1 MKSNKD
7 DFFKP
12 KIVWASVGE
21 TSYSLVPK
29 EYLLLDTN
37 YFFAIDNP
45 SELLAILN
53 SKLITWWINS
63 EDTQLGNGG
72 AWRHYKY
79 NLEKL
84 HIPQTNNSFTIEI
97 RNILNHN
104 LLTDSISAIDQ
115 KVYSLYKLN
124 EKEIEYIENREL

>member
-1 MKSNKD
+1 MGD
-7 DFFKP
+7 
-12 KIVWASVGE
+12 

-37 YFFAIDNP
+37 YFFSIENP

-53 SKLITWWINS
+53 SKLITWWIKS

-84 HIPQTNNSFTIEI
+84 HIPKTHNLFHDLIENIMTDNKLSDSIYKINQIVYKLYQLTNEEI
-97 RNILNHN
+97 R
-104 LLTDSISAIDQ
+104 
-115 KVYSLYKLN
+115 
-124 EKEIEYIENREL
+124 YIEEREK